1 MDSKNWSVNG
11 IFAIKDSKGE
21 CFLSPFMM
29 RTDAEAVRAF
39 DTVVKRGDSELSQH
53 PEDYFL
59 YRVGSFDVLSG
70 NLVGE
75 EHKSLGCALDFKVTK
90 NDIKEIE
97 NA

>member
-29 RTDAEAVRAF
+29 RTDGEAIRAF

-59 YRVGSFDVLSG
+59 YRVGSFDVLTG
-70 NLVGE
+70 ILVCE
-75 EHKSLGCALDFKVTK
+75 EHKSLGCALDFKVINNETR
-90 NDIKEIE
+90 N
-97 NA
+97 